1 MNAVNGF
8 TVSKVRRIEEVFKTQ
23 EIDKALKVLD
33 LEPEFR
39 YILFFAFVLPISA
52 YFAFYIKTS

>member
-23 EIDKALKVLD
+23 DIDKALKMLD
-33 LEPEFR
+33 FSDAVAADVKGRVVKLKGR
-39 YILFFAFVLPISA
+39 DGLSL
-52 YFAFYIKTS
+52 